1 MKEKIINSYVFNVMQ
16 HGYKNIF
23 CYTGRESQVAFRS
36 FVLIN
41 SLLFLVAI
49 ILGALLSNVI
59 GFLGEMVC
67 IVILAGYFLS
77 TLSFNVRRLHDAGY
91 SGLLCL
97 LYLVAIL
104 IVWIVS
110 ACLPSTPGPNQ
121 YGKQANKIIEE

>member
-1 MKEKIINSYVFNVMQ
+1 MKEKIINSYVFNVML

-23 CYTGRESQVAFRS
+23 CYTGRESQVAFRC

-41 SLLFLVAI
+41 SLLFIVAI
-49 ILGALLSNVI
+49 ILAALLSNVL

>member
-1 MKEKIINSYVFNVMQ
+1 MKEKILNSYVFNVML

-23 CYTGRESQVAFRS
+23 CYTGRESQVAFRC

-41 SLLFLVAI
+41 SLLFIVAI
-49 ILGALLSNVI
+49 ILAALLSNVL

-67 IVILAGYFLS
+67 IVVLAGYFLS

-97 LYLVAIL
+97 LYLVAML

>member
-1 MKEKIINSYVFNVMQ
+1 MKEKILNSYVFNVML

-23 CYTGRESQVAFRS
+23 CYTGRESQVAFRC

-41 SLLFLVAI
+41 SLLFIVAI
-49 ILGALLSNVI
+49 ILAALLSNVF

-67 IVILAGYFLS
+67 IVVLAGYFLS

-121 YGKQANKIIEE
+121 YGKEANKIIEE

>member
-1 MKEKIINSYVFNVMQ
+1 MKEKILNSYVFNVML

-23 CYTGRESQVAFRS
+23 CYTGRESQVAFRC

-41 SLLFLVAI
+41 SLLFIVAI
-49 ILGALLSNVI
+49 ILAALLSNVL

-67 IVILAGYFLS
+67 IVVLAGYFLS

>member
-91 SGLLCL
+91 SGMLCL
-97 LYLVAIL
+97 LYLGAVL

-110 ACLPSTPGPNQ
+110 AYLPSTPGPNQ
-121 YGKQANKIIEE
+121 YGEEANKIIK

>member
-1 MKEKIINSYVFNVMQ
+1 MKEKILNSYVFNVML

-23 CYTGRESQVAFRS
+23 CYTGRESQVAFRC

-41 SLLFLVAI
+41 SLLFIVAI
-49 ILGALLSNVI
+49 ILGALLSNVL

-67 IVILAGYFLS
+67 IAILAGYFLS